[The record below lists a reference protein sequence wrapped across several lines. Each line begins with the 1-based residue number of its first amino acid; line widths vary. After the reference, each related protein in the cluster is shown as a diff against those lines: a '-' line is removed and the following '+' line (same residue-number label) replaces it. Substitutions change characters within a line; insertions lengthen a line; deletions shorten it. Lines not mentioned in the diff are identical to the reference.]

1 MAKDIE
7 LPEKAWLWGTGV
19 VSYDDAHYTPI
30 VNPSWFSRL
39 KNRIHRLGIASKTS
53 FFSSFASFTGTIGVN
68 VAAVPEVA
76 HVVSPWLTLGI
87 FGFFISGVGFSTW
100 RSVLKG
106 QKRRAIKAES
116 QHVEALLSSA
126 AGTRVI
132 AGPKNIKQLV
142 ALYFKDN
149 AKGPDYWKAK
159 GITTT
164 GSIVYKL
171 EKAAL
176 EDGTPA
182 YALAINGIPR
192 QQISSNKA
200 LVHTFT
206 ALKDD
211 KLDHHTATLVRVL
224 QARAVTAS
232 ELDLTV
238 EQKHV
243 IERVQVDA
251 EEAVRLHVH
260 LLSMTHGDDSAA
272 VQNQR
277 TESYEVLVS
286 TLSSLDNQLKTILN
300 EKQDEIL
307 IAAKT
312 HASYVQSNQPKALGY
327 SQDDG
332 APESNN

>member
-1 MAKDIE
+1 MANDIE

-19 VSYDDAHYTPI
+19 VSYDDGHYTPI
-30 VNPSWFSRL
+30 VNPSWFNRL

-68 VAAVPEVA
+68 VAVPEIG

-100 RSVLKG
+100 RSVLKS
-106 QKRRAIKAES
+106 QKKRAIKAES
-116 QHVEALLSSA
+116 KHVEALISSA
-126 AGTRVI
+126 AGIWVST
-132 AGPKNIKQLV
+132 GPKNLKQLV
-142 ALYFKDN
+142 ALYFKDTE
-149 AKGPDYWKAK
+149 KGPDYWKAK
-159 GITTT
+159 AMTAKGA
-164 GSIVYKL
+164 IVYKL
-171 EKAAL
+171 EKTAL

-192 QQISSNKA
+192 QQISNNKA

-238 EQKHV
+238 EQKHI

-260 LLSMTHGDDSAA
+260 LLSVTHGDDSAA
-272 VQNQR
+272 AQKQR

-286 TLSSLDNQLKTILN
+286 TLNSLDNQLKTVLN

-307 IAAKT
+307 VAAKT
-312 HASYVQSNQPKALGY
+312 HASYVQSVNLTKTLGY
-327 SQDDG
+327 IQDENSSDK
-332 APESNN
+332 